1 MNENISSFFDESKR
15 YFNLQLQLSE
25 KAKEIIDKN
34 CRFEIYK
41 TGKTLFHQNQVAE
54 NLYFLVNGK
63 AEFTRTAENQ
73 NITFAVVTESIV
85 PLGVSGLNSPGRYM
99 SNLTIKEDSKVLVFP
114 LSVLYDL
121 LMIDQI
127 SGSFLMSFILSR
139 STELLEF
146 SELLLFPANKIII
159 NEGDPCEDLIILFS
173 GSLEVTFSFKL

>member
-1 MNENISSFFDESKR
+1 MLKITPTQNQNASLFFDESATR
-15 YFNLQLQLSE
+15 FGLQLKFSE

-34 CRFEIYK
+34 CQFEIYK
-41 TGKTLFHQNQVAE
+41 TGKTLFYQNQVAE

-85 PLGVSGLNSPGRYM
+85 PLGASGLNSPGRYM

-139 STELLEF
+139 STELLWGTRQ
-146 SELLLFPANKIII
+146 LKPTTPKP
-159 NEGDPCEDLIILFS
+159 DQ
-173 GSLEVTFSFKL
+173 